1 MIRRGREFWVT
12 LIVVILVIA
21 MILPLYNILNLAGNR
36 DTGDDYGDVYSDPE
50 DVMEQNKKWIASLE
64 NYLEE
69 NEPNLYILRE
79 LADAYATRSF
89 YLDYSEE
96 GLGYLEKAAAVLEQA
111 IELEPQEPESYIRL
125 YDVYS
130 MMNLEE
136 KAAEQAARAED
147 LLREQLEKDPD
158 DNLNRYYLSMLLEE
172 YHHDLAT
179 AREQLEIILSSEPE
193 DSDLYV
199 YARQRIV
206 QIDGSPQGKSDDGNG
221 GR

>member
-36 DTGDDYGDVYSDPE
+36 DTGDDYGDVYSDPPE

-96 GLGYLEKAAAVLEQA
+96 GLGYLEKAAAVWNRPLNWNPRSLKV
-111 IELEPQEPESYIRL
+111 IYG
-125 YDVYS
+125 S
-130 MMNLEE
+130 MM
-136 KAAEQAARAED
+136 
-147 LLREQLEKDPD
+147 
-158 DNLNRYYLSMLLEE
+158 Y
-172 YHHDLAT
+172 T
-179 AREQLEIILSSEPE
+179 
-193 DSDLYV
+193 V
-199 YARQRIV
+199 
-206 QIDGSPQGKSDDGNG
+206 
-221 GR
+221 